1 MMSLLWVSLASL
13 IVAALTLFSGF
24 GLGTLLMPVFAL
36 FFPLEVAVGATAV
49 VHLANSLF
57 KLGLVGK
64 HASWPVAIRFGI
76 PAIPAAFVGASLLAH
91 VAQLE
96 PIARYHLGSRSPAV
110 TWIGLVIGLLIV
122 AFALFELIPSF
133 DTLRFGKR
141 WLPLGGFL
149 SGLFGGLSGHQGA
162 LRSGFILQ
170 WGLSKEAFVGTN
182 VVCAVAV
189 DVTRLAVYGVA
200 ALQRGAGP
208 LHDPAI
214 LPLLAAAT
222 LAAFVGSF
230 LGAKLLPRVTMTFV
244 RRLVGVLLL
253 LLAVAIGSGLI

>member
-1 MMSLLWVSLASL
+1 MSLLWVALASL

-36 FFPLEVAVGATAV
+36 FFPLEVAVCATAI
-49 VHLANSLF
+49 VHLANNLF

-64 HASWPVAIRFGI
+64 HASWPVAARFGL
-76 PAIPAAFVGASLLAH
+76 PAIPAAFLGAMLLTH
-91 VAQLE
+91 VSELN
-96 PIARYHLGSRSPAV
+96 PIARWSLAGHSHAI
-110 TWIGLVIGLLIV
+110 TWIGLVIGVLIT
-122 AFALFELIPSF
+122 AFALFELIAFF
-133 DTLRFGKR
+133 DTLQFGKR
-141 WLPLGGFL
+141 WLPLGGGL

-162 LRSGFILQ
+162 LRSAFILQ

-189 DVTRLAVYGVA
+189 DLTRLGVYGMA
-200 ALQRGAGP
+200 ALQGGADP
-208 LHDPAI
+208 FADPAAFH
-214 LPLLAAAT
+214 LVGTAT
-222 LAAFVGSF
+222 LAAFLGSF

-253 LLAVAIGSGLI
+253 FLAVAIASGLI